1 MQEINTLLTQVAV
14 MLLMAIIG
22 YIAGKTRFLPENT
35 APILSRIVL
44 RITAPAL
51 ILATLTVY
59 NFDAKTL
66 SEGLWV
72 TVLGI
77 VFILFSLLVG
87 AVFSRLQKL
96 NEDSANVFKTHMMFG
111 NVSYLAVPLFKV
123 IFSEKAV
130 VFAAFYILANELL
143 VWTIGVYMLDKRKG
157 ANLRGALK
165 KFINANTIACLI
177 GVIFALT
184 NLQQYIKASASAS
197 FVYNI
202 FYSTVTPLG
211 NCTLPLVMLFIGLQM
226 AENPSGGILNILKK
240 PVTLMM
246 SLLKLIVIPAVS
258 LGILLLAGDIVDSY
272 VVTIVV
278 MELAMPCGAIVV
290 AVSSEQA
297 SDHIQATDNMIY
309 TTVFSLVTLPA
320 FMLLLN
326 RIFQ

>member
-1 MQEINTLLTQVAV
+1 MQEISTLLTQVAV

-35 APILSRIVL
+35 GPVLSRIVL
-44 RITAPAL
+44 RLTAPAL
-51 ILATLTVY
+51 ILSTLTAY

-66 SEGLWV
+66 SDGLWV
-72 TVLGI
+72 SALATI
-77 VFILFSLLVG
+77 FILFSLLVG
-87 AVFSRLQKL
+87 AVSSRLLKL

-111 NVSYLAVPLFKV
+111 NVSYLAVPLFKA

-130 VFAAFYILANELL
+130 VFAAFYILGNELL
-143 VWTIGVYMLDKRKG
+143 MWTVGVYLLDKRRG
-157 ANLRGALK
+157 VNLGGALK

-184 NLQQYIKASASAS
+184 NLQQYIKASTAAS

-226 AENPSGGILNILKK
+226 AENPSGGIVNILKK
-240 PVTLMM
+240 PVTLVM
-246 SLLKLIVIPAVS
+246 SLLKLLVIPAVS
-258 LGILLLAGDIVDSY
+258 LVILLLVGDMVDPY
-272 VVTIVV
+272 VVTVVV

-290 AVSSEQA
+290 AISSERG
-297 SDHIQATDNMIY
+297 SDYRQATDNMIY
-309 TTVFSLVTLPA
+309 TTVFSLITLPL

-326 RIFQ
+326 SLFQ